1 MEKEK
6 KVVVGFWLRLLSD
19 IIDTIILAVFGF
31 LLAIPFKGFF
41 YGLGENGLFLG
52 LIITFLYTGI
62 LQSHIGSGQ
71 SIAKKLLK
79 IQVLNIDGSYLNLP
93 KSFFRYSVIALI
105 FYNSWI
111 WMALTSTA
119 PVLNNTILQSTF
131 TFFIVFLFLGVTVLL
146 MFHPL
151 KRGIHD
157 LISGSIVV
165 RKGSFDG
172 AKISELSTPAKVK
185 RAFII
190 WGSCCMIL
198 VAFSFYMLVQHKDSM
213 SFLSELGELQK
224 TIDQTTDFKNIS
236 VNHNWHTFK
245 NSEGVETKT
254 TSINILPFL
263 GKNKFDNELKKLE
276 EVNKAVEIVVNS
288 YSKLNECDYINVQ
301 VRTGFNI
308 GIASLYIHETKS
320 FDIRGNLLTRN

>member
-19 IIDTIILAVFGF
+19 IIDAILLAVFGF
-31 LLAIPFKGFF
+31 ILAIPFKGFF

-71 SIAKKLLK
+71 SIAKKMLK
-79 IQVLNIDGSYLNLP
+79 IQVLNIDGSYLSLP

-119 PVLNNTILQSTF
+119 PVLNNTILQSLF
-131 TFFIVFLFLGVTVLL
+131 SFFIVFLFLGVTVLL

-157 LISGSIVV
+157 LISGSVV
-165 RKGSFDG
+165 IRKGSFDE
-172 AKISELSTPAKVK
+172 AKISALSTKFKVR

-190 WGSCCMIL
+190 WGSCCMVL

-213 SFLSELGELQK
+213 SLLTELGQLQK
-224 TIDQTTDFKNIS
+224 SIAQTTDFKNIS

-245 NSEGVETKT
+245 NAEGVETKT

-263 GKNKFDNELKKLE
+263 GKKNFDNEPQKFEEIKKT
-276 EVNKAVEIVVNS
+276 VEIVVKS
-288 YSKLNECDYINVQ
+288 YSKLKECDYINVQ
-301 VRTGFNI
+301 VRTGFNL
-308 GIASLYIHETKS
+308 GIASFYIRETKS
-320 FDIRGNLLTRN
+320 FDIQGNLLTRN